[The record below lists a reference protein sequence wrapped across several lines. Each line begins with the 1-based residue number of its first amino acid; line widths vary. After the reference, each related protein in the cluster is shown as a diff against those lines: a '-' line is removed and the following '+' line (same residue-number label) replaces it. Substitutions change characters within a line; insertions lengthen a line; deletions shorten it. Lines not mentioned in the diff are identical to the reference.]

1 MPTLS
6 EKLNSSSLT
15 SARSVKLR
23 GPVCQFSAKTMDV
36 FKRLNAEGTTIIQ
49 VRNSEKNAGY
59 ENGLVQVRNAWI
71 VESIR
76 SVLYARNNFRA

>member
-15 SARSVKLR
+15 SARPVKLR
-23 GPVCQFSAKTMDV
+23 GPACQFSAKTMDV

-49 VRNSEKNAGY
+49 VRNSEKNAAY
-59 ENGLVQVRNAWI
+59 ENGLIQVRNGWI
-71 VESIR
+71 VGACNINQPVCS
-76 SVLYARNNFRA
+76 